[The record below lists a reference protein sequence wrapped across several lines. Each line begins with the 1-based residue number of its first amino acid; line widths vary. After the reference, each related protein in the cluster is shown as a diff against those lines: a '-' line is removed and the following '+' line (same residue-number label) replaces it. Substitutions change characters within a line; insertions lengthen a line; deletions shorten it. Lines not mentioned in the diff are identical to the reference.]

1 MSENQT
7 TSELRRGDVVR
18 ARAVGNKTVGNYV
31 IDRAESDLNG
41 AFTTALAHRE
51 HGAGKPRLTMFRTS
65 EIRILRSYN
74 QQRR

>member
-1 MSENQT
+1 MSGNRT

-31 IDRAESDLNG
+31 IDRVKPDAGG

-51 HGAGKPRLTMFRTS
+51 HGAGKPQPMMFRTS
-65 EIRILRSYN
+65 EIRVLRSYY
-74 QQRR
+74 